1 MLTLSRGTALNARPP
16 DLPASV
22 VGNEEAVR
30 SFCRLLDFLPVPVA
44 VDLVVGFDEQGEAK
58 TELLFHNRRF
68 LEVLGYT
75 VEELRTGADWQRSV
89 YPNDDYRREVLA
101 HWQTQR
107 RVARDEGATFVTTT
121 SRIRCKDGEFRWF
134 EIVYDFERAIS
145 EGFVVF
151 AFTDVTRRK
160 EMQQELERQVSTDYL
175 TGLTTRR
182 AMQEQLDRQAARSE
196 RSQRSFAVVIG
207 DLDDFKV
214 VNDVYGHEAGDMV
227 LSAVGKAIAGTVRA
241 ADVAAR
247 WGGEE
252 ILLLL
257 PDMDMAGA
265 MHLALR
271 VCEEVEAVRV
281 ETAAGNVEVG
291 ITLGVAIHEPGDE
304 VRLTLRRADDAL
316 YRGKAA
322 GGRRAVQALLTTD
335 SAG

>member
-1 MLTLSRGTALNARPP
+1 MNAKPP

-44 VDLVVGFDEQGEAK
+44 VDLVVGFDEQGEAR

-75 VEELRTGADWQRSV
+75 VEELRTGADWKRVV
-89 YPNDDYRREVLA
+89 YPDDDYRREVLE

-107 RVARDEGATFVTTT
+107 RVARERGATFVTTT
-121 SRIRCKDGEFRWF
+121 SRIRCKDGEYRWF
-134 EIVYDFERAIS
+134 EIVYDFDRAIS

-182 AMQEQLDRQAARSE
+182 AMQEQLDRQAARAE
-196 RSQRSFAVVIG
+196 RSRRSFAVVIG
-207 DLDDFKV
+207 DLDNFKV
-214 VNDVYGHEAGDMV
+214 INDEYGHEAGDMV
-227 LSAVGKAIAGTVRA
+227 LSAVGAAIAGTVRA

-257 PDMDMAGA
+257 PDMDLPGA
-265 MHLALR
+265 MNLANR
-271 VCEEVEAVRV
+271 VCDEVAEVQV
-281 ETAAGNVEVG
+281 NTAAGRVTVS

-304 VRLTLRRADDAL
+304 VRMTLRRADDAL
-316 YRGKAA
+316 YKGKAA
-322 GGRRAVQALLTTD
+322 GGHRAVPALLTTD
-335 SAG
+335 GSA